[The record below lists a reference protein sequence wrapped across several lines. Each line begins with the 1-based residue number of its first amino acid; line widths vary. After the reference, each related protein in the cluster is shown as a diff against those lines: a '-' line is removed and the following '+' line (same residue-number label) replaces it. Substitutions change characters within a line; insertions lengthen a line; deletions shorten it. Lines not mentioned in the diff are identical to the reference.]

1 MLNNNWLAL
10 IITLLVALSWLRINN
25 FAAQRGITSSDFS
38 RKIIHIGT
46 GPIFVLCWLLFNE
59 SFAARYM
66 AALVPVL
73 ITGQFILVGTGI
85 IKDESAV
92 QSMSRTGDRREI
104 LKGPLIYG
112 LVFIAITIVYW
123 KDNPIG
129 IIALMLMCGGDGLAD
144 IIGRRYG
151 DQKLPWNHDKSWI
164 GSLGMFLGGWLLA
177 VFVIFVYTL
186 LGQFN
191 NSYSDLMSAI
201 LVVSLGATIVESL
214 PIKDFDNLTTTITA
228 LVLGHILI

>member
-10 IITLLVALSWLRINN
+10 IITLLLALTWLRINN
-25 FAAQRGITSSDFS
+25 FAAQRGYTSSDLS

-46 GPIFVLCWLLFNE
+46 GPIFVLCWLLFDE
-59 SFAARYM
+59 AFTARYV

-85 IKDESAV
+85 LKDESAV

-104 LKGPLIYG
+104 LKGPLFYG

-144 IIGRRYG
+144 IVGRRYG
-151 DQKLPWNHDKSWI
+151 IQKLPWNRTKSWI
-164 GSLGMFLGGWLLA
+164 GTLGMFLGGVLLA
-177 VFVIFVYTL
+177 VLVLSVYIL
-186 LGQFN
+186 YGQFFV
-191 NSYSDLMSAI
+191 SYSELLIAI
-201 LVVSLGATIVESL
+201 LVISIGTTIVESL
-214 PIKDFDNLTTTITA
+214 PIRDFDNLTTTITA
-228 LVLGHILI
+228 LAIGQIML

>member
-10 IITLLVALSWLRINN
+10 IITLLLALAWLRINN
-25 FAAQRGITSSDFS
+25 FAAQRGYTSSDLS

-46 GPIFVLCWLLFNE
+46 GPIFVLCWLLFDE
-59 SFAARYM
+59 AFTARYV

-85 IKDESAV
+85 LKDESAV

-104 LKGPLIYG
+104 LKGPLFYG

-151 DQKLPWNHDKSWI
+151 IQKLPWNRTKSWI
-164 GSLGMFLGGWLLA
+164 GTLGMFLGGVLLA
-177 VFVIFVYTL
+177 VFVLSVYIL
-186 LGQFN
+186 YGQFSV
-191 NSYSDLMSAI
+191 SYTELMLAI
-201 LVVSLGATIVESL
+201 LVISIGTTIVESL
-214 PIKDFDNLTTTITA
+214 PIRDFDNLTTTITA
-228 LVLGHILI
+228 LAIGQIML

>member
-1 MLNNNWLAL
+1 MLNNNWVAL
-10 IITLLVALSWLRINN
+10 LITFLVALSWLRINN
-25 FAAQRGITSSDFS
+25 FAAHRGYTSSDLS

-46 GPIFVLCWLLFNE
+46 GPLFVLCWLLFNE
-59 SFAARYM
+59 SFATRYM

-85 IKDESAV
+85 IKDETAV

-112 LVFIAITIVYW
+112 VVFIVITIVYW

-151 DQKLPWNHDKSWI
+151 AQKLPWNRDKSWV
-164 GSLGMFLGGWLLA
+164 GSLGMFIGGWLLT
-177 VFVIFVYTL
+177 VFVVSVYVL
-186 LGQFN
+186 VGQFN
-191 NSYSDLMSAI
+191 ISYSDLMISI
-201 LVVSLGATIVESL
+201 LVISIGTTIVESL

-228 LVLGHILI
+228 LALGHIMI

>member
-1 MLNNNWLAL
+1 MLNNNWFAL
-10 IITLLVALSWLRINN
+10 IITLLLALAWLRINN
-25 FAAQRGITSSDFS
+25 FAAQRGYTSSDLS

-46 GPIFVLCWLLFNE
+46 GPIFVLCWLLFDE
-59 SFAARYM
+59 AYTSRYV

-85 IKDESAV
+85 LKDESAV
-92 QSMSRTGDRREI
+92 LSMSRTGDRREI
-104 LKGPLIYG
+104 LKGPLFYG
-112 LVFIAITIVYW
+112 LAFIFITIVYW

-151 DQKLPWNHDKSWI
+151 IQKLPWNRAKSWI

-177 VFVIFVYTL
+177 VFVLSVYL
-186 LGQFN
+186 FYGQFSV
-191 NSYSDLMSAI
+191 SYSELMIAI
-201 LVVSLGATIVESL
+201 LVISIGTTIVESL
-214 PIKDFDNLTTTITA
+214 PIRDYDNLTTTITA
-228 LVLGHILI
+228 LAIGHIML